1 MPLWENL
8 MDHIILIDNECLC
21 FIKATPT
28 AEQAQMWADILI
40 PTSDYYI
47 TDISSLRCL
56 SVYTEYELRMLYQNT
71 VGDPVNEGIKYSV
84 LLEGIQKLGADLIV
98 DETPLSTLGN
108 KAKRGSP
115 ATKAAVKETK
125 KQAEG
130 NPAKPEKTK
139 EPSPN
144 KAAKRPKEESMTGKV
159 WALADSLH
167 ASTGEIPDRKAV
179 VSACEAEGINPSTA
193 STQYG
198 KWKKHLQTDA
208 E

>member
-1 MPLWENL
+1 
-8 MDHIILIDNECLC
+8 MDHIILIDNENLC

-47 TDISSLRCL
+47 TDIESLRCL
-56 SVYTEYELRMLYQNT
+56 SVYTAYELRLLYQNT
-71 VGDPVNEGIKYSV
+71 VGEPVNESIQYSV
-84 LLEGIQKLGADLIV
+84 LLEGIQKLGLDLII

-108 KAKRGSP
+108 KAKRGSKE
-115 ATKAAVKETK
+115 TKAAVKETK

-139 EPSPN
+139 EPSTG
-144 KAAKRPKEESMTGKV
+144 KAAKRPKEGSMTGKV
-159 WALADSLH
+159 WDIADALH
-167 ASTGEIPDRKAV
+167 AEHGTIPDRKAV
-179 VSACEAEGINPSTA
+179 VLACEAGGMNPSTA

-208 E
+208 Q